1 MYTGRVAGTVVA
13 TVKDRNVEGI
23 PFLLVRLIENG
34 KEAGLVVAADH
45 TRMAGE
51 GDFVY
56 MIGKREAARIYRGRS
71 VPVDVSIVGFID
83 SYNEE
88 L

>member
-1 MYTGRVAGTVVA
+1 MYTGIVAGTVVA
-13 TVKDRNVEGI
+13 TVKDKNVEGI
-23 PFLLVRLIENG
+23 PFLLVRLLENG
-34 KEAGLVVAADH
+34 KEAGMVVAADH
-45 TRMAGE
+45 TRMAGR

-56 MIGKREAARIYRGRS
+56 MIGSKEAGRIYRGRS

-83 SYNEE
+83 SYHEE